1 MRGRL
6 AELASTRIRGL
17 ANAASLSPLAAM
29 RLSALVALDIVALAF
44 AIGAVVG
51 EDDQA
56 AAPRSDWRPPRLLAA
71 GGERAAAGDDADALA
86 RPIFWRSRRP
96 LPGSPID
103 RKKKAAQAQVTA
115 SGFSVAGI
123 IKYGPRARVFVVAPS
138 APEGRWLEKGENLDG
153 WTVDDITDFD
163 VTLTDGAQF
172 ASLRLY
178 GDGSES
184 ANTPPE
190 PSAQFGAPDAA
201 PQPAPDAPAQP
212 APDAPAQPAPDE
224 AAQPAPDAPAQP
236 APDVAPDAK

>member
-6 AELASTRIRGL
+6 AELATTRIRSL
-17 ANAASLSPLAAM
+17 ANAAGLSPLAAM
-29 RLSALVALDIVALAF
+29 RLSALVALDVVALAF
-44 AIGAVVG
+44 AIGAVLG

-96 LPGSPID
+96 LPGSPVD

-123 IKYGPRARVFVVAPS
+123 IKFGPRARVFVVAPS

-178 GDGSES
+178 GDGSEPAS
-184 ANTPPE
+184 TPPE
-190 PSAQFGAPDAA
+190 PGAGSGQFDAA
-201 PQPAPDAPAQP
+201 P
-212 APDAPAQPAPDE
+212 QPAPDE

-236 APDVAPDAK
+236 APAVAPDAK